1 MLKLFRRKSQKAGV
15 PPGSLVHLGEKKA
28 ETTTIQ
34 VIDYDATLLRESTP
48 QDVDGCIPFKD
59 SPTVTWV
66 NINGLH
72 EVEVLRKLGDAY
84 GVHPL
89 TLEDILDTNQR
100 PKTQDFDDYIY
111 FVFKML
117 SFDGG
122 ENDIEAEQVSVILG
136 KNFVISFQ
144 EREGDVFNPIRDRI
158 RGMKGRVRKMG
169 PCYLAYSLLDIV
181 VDNYFIV
188 LEMLEDRIGSLEEE
202 IISDP
207 KPHTLRTIHTLKR
220 NMILLHKFVWPL
232 REAVNSLRISES
244 SLIDKPTRLYLK
256 DLYDHII
263 QVVDATETFQQ
274 FLAGMLDTYLSTT
287 SNRMNEAMKV
297 LTIIATIF
305 IPLSFIAGLY
315 GMNFKYMP
323 ELEWQ
328 GGYFVVLLV
337 MLAIGVAM
345 VFYFKRKNWI

>member
-1 MLKLFRRKSQKAGV
+1 MLKLFRKKSQKVGS
-15 PPGSLVHLGEKKA
+15 PPGSLVHLGEKKV
-28 ETTTIQ
+28 EKTTIQ
-34 VIDYDATLLRESTP
+34 VIDYDAKLLRESTP

-72 EVEVLRKLGDAY
+72 EVDVLKKLGDAY
-84 GVHPL
+84 GLHAL
-89 TLEDILDTNQR
+89 MLEDILDTNQR
-100 PKTQDFDDYIY
+100 PKVQDFDDYIY
-111 FVFKML
+111 IVFKML
-117 SFDGG
+117 SFNG
-122 ENDIEAEQVSVILG
+122 EKNDIEAEQVSLVLG

-144 EREGDVFNPIRDRI
+144 ERDGDVFDPIRNRI
-158 RGMKGRVRKMG
+158 RGLKGRIRNMG
-169 PCYLAYSLLDIV
+169 PCYLAYSLLDVV

-188 LEMLEDRIGSLEEE
+188 LESLEDKIGILEDE
-202 IISDP
+202 IVSDP
-207 KPHTLRTIHTLKR
+207 TPNTLQTIHRLKR

-232 REAVNSLRISES
+232 REAVNSLRVSEG
-244 SLIDKPTRLYLK
+244 SLIDKQTRLYLK

-263 QVVDATETFQQ
+263 QVVDAIETFQE
-274 FLAGMLDTYLSTT
+274 FLTGMLDTYLSTT

-305 IPLSFIAGLY
+305 IPLSFVAGLY

-323 ELEWQ
+323 ELEWR

-337 MLAIGVAM
+337 MLAIGVSM